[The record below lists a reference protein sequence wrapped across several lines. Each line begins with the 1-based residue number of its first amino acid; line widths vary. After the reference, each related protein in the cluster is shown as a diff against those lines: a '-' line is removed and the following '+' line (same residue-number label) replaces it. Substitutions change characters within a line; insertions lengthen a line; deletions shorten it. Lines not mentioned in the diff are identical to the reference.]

1 MQLSQTH
8 KEQQPKTHILKPADD
23 LVFQNIWRTSIL
35 ADWFCVRLESIAGL
49 MFKATRFFNTAGPV
63 MPEDHYHIAPLER
76 MDRDEIF
83 GLIERKRYFILHAP
97 RQTGKTSALLALMD
111 ELNRAGRHR
120 AVYVN
125 VEGAQSAR
133 EDVPAAMRAMLSVL
147 SSSAAVYLDDAFV
160 EHNWQGILEASGAHD
175 ALREV
180 LRRWSESD
188 PRPLVLMIDEVDAL
202 VGDTLIS
209 VLRQLRSGY
218 TQRPEHFPQCVILC
232 GIRDV
237 RDYRIHSGRDKSI
250 ITGGS
255 AFNIKAVSLRM
266 GDFGEAE
273 VRALLLQ
280 HTGETGQS
288 WSEEALEEVWNST
301 SGQPWLVNALA
312 AEALKKAE
320 DLGSTIGRE
329 DVIDAR
335 EELILRRDTHLDQLA
350 DKLREDRVKRVVEP
364 IVSGGQPGA
373 YQADDVQY
381 CVDLGLIRAVPEIA
395 VANAIYREVI
405 PRELINFSDRA
416 LSHQTAWYV
425 EDGRLMMGRLME
437 AFQGF
442 FREHSE
448 HWVGRF
454 DYQEAGAQLLLQA
467 FLQRVVNSGGRI
479 EREYGLGRGRTDLM
493 IEWGPRRQREAVEC
507 KLRRKSLERTIAEGL
522 EQLGA
527 YMQRCG
533 TASGHLV
540 VFDRSEKR
548 SWDEKVFRREES
560 ADGRKVTV
568 WGM

>member
-83 GLIERKRYFILHAP
+83 GLIEHKRYFILHAP

-111 ELNRAGRHR
+111 ELNEAGRHR

-125 VEGAQSAR
+125 VEGAQTAR
-133 EDVPAAMRAMLSVL
+133 EDVSAAMRAILSVL
-147 SSSAAVYLDDAFV
+147 SSSAADHLDDTFV
-160 EHNWQGILEASGAHD
+160 EDNWLGILEASGAHD

-180 LRRWSESD
+180 LRRWAKSD
-188 PRPLVLMIDEVDAL
+188 PRPLVLMIDEIDAL

-209 VLRQLRSGY
+209 VLRQLRAGY
-218 TQRPEHFPQCVILC
+218 AERPGHFPQSVILC

-250 ITGGS
+250 VAGGS
-255 AFNIKAVSLRM
+255 AFNVKAESIRL

-273 VRALLLQ
+273 VRSLLLQ
-280 HTGETGQS
+280 HT
-288 WSEEALEEVWNST
+288 EEAGQGWSGEALAEVWGST
-301 SGQPWLVNALA
+301 AGQPWLVNALA
-312 AEALKKAE
+312 AEALKKVR
-320 DLGSTIGRE
+320 DLGATIGRN
-329 DVIDAR
+329 DVVDAR
-335 EELILRRDTHLDQLA
+335 EVLILRRDTHLDQLA
-350 DKLREDRVKRVVEP
+350 DKLREDRVKRVIAP
-364 IVSGGQPGA
+364 LVSDGEA
-373 YQADDVQY
+373 ASFTSDDLQY
-381 CVDLGLIRAVPEIA
+381 CVDLGLIAQDKPVRI
-395 VANAIYREVI
+395 ANAIYREVV
-405 PRELINFSDRA
+405 PRELITGADWFIA
-416 LSHQTAWYV
+416 HETAWYV
-425 EDGRLMMGRLME
+425 EDGQLMMGRLME

-454 DYQEAGAQLLLQA
+454 NYREAGPQLLLQA
-467 FLQRVVNSGGRI
+467 FLQRVVNAGGRI
-479 EREYGLGRGRTDLM
+479 EREYGLGRGRMDLLV
-493 IEWGPRRQREAVEC
+493 EWGPRRQREAVEC
-507 KLRRKSLERTIAEGL
+507 KLRRNGLERTIAEGL
-522 EQLGA
+522 EQLGG

-533 TASGHLV
+533 TAEGHLV
-540 VFDRSEKR
+540 IFDRSEDR

-560 ADGRKVTV
+560 VDGRKVTV

>member
-1 MQLSQTH
+1 M
-8 KEQQPKTHILKPADD
+8 
-23 LVFQNIWRTSIL
+23 
-35 ADWFCVRLESIAGL
+35 
-49 MFKATRFFNTAGPV
+49 RFFNTAGPV
-63 MPEDHYHIAPLER
+63 MPEDHYHVAPLER
-76 MDRDEIF
+76 MDPDEIF
-83 GLIERKRYFILHAP
+83 GLIEQKCYFILHAP
-97 RQTGKTSALLALMD
+97 RQTGKTSALLALME
-111 ELNRAGRHR
+111 ELNEAGRHR

-125 VEGAQSAR
+125 VEGAQAAR
-133 EDVPAAMRAMLSVL
+133 EDVPAAVRAILSAL
-147 SSSAAVYLDDAFV
+147 SRSAAIHLHDRFV
-160 EHNWQGILEASGAHD
+160 EDHWQRILEASGAHD
-175 ALREV
+175 ALGDV
-180 LRRWSESD
+180 LSRWSQDDVS
-188 PRPLVLMIDEVDAL
+188 RPLVLMIDEVDAL

-209 VLRQLRSGY
+209 VLRQLRAGY
-218 TQRPEHFPQCVILC
+218 TQRPAHFPQSVILC
-232 GIRDV
+232 GVRDV
-237 RDYRIHSGRDKSI
+237 RDYRIHSGRDQSI

-255 AFNIKAVSLRM
+255 AFNIKAESIRL

-273 VRALLLQ
+273 VRSLLLQ
-280 HTGETGQS
+280 HTGATGQG
-288 WSEEALEEVWNST
+288 WSGEALEEVWRST

-350 DKLREDRVKRVVEP
+350 DKLREDRVKRVIEP
-364 IVSGGQPGA
+364 LVSGGQPGA

-416 LSHQTAWYV
+416 LSHQTEWYV
-425 EDGRLMMGRLME
+425 EDGRLMMDRLMA

-454 DYQEAGAQLLLQA
+454 DYREAGPQLLLQA

-522 EQLGA
+522 EQLGG

-533 TASGHLV
+533 TAEGHLV
-540 VFDRSEKR
+540 IFDRSEDR

-560 ADGRKVTV
+560 AGGRKVTV